1 MWRGGERDLET
12 EEKVSSGW
20 GGGRGGGAHEMP
32 RWSCPKAHWCVWVC
46 SLGGKAKHI
55 NLCSRSPGKG
65 WAEGEK
71 LEAREPIGSGGTQ
84 VLVFLAGTV
93 AATLLWIEV

>member
-1 MWRGGERDLET
+1 
-12 EEKVSSGW
+12 
-20 GGGRGGGAHEMP
+20 MP
-32 RWSCPKAHWCVWVC
+32 RWSCPEAHRCVWVC

-71 LEAREPIGSGGTQ
+71 LEA
-84 VLVFLAGTV
+84 
-93 AATLLWIEV
+93 